1 MPICLAFNQ
10 GEIEI
15 MSQTKEYSIM
25 TKDRLM
31 TYTFIALL
39 AVTIVSVILWWP
51 VTPAHID
58 QSTSPINLGLT
69 LLLSALI
76 SVGVAVGIDALFH
89 KLVSDSQL
97 NIMSAA
103 VFGLIVADC
112 YSFGSPA
119 MATEILPVDG
129 IGALV
134 YVALISMV
142 GMVLFKKVANMAGRK
157 YVNPAAAAKFLVL
170 LPSLSTVLLTVNHVK
185 LELGSFLIEIPR
197 LASPLSSD
205 GAQSFGGYMRGCLG
219 NPTPGATVPDLTQVM
234 LLEKF
239 HGWAGGACSV
249 AVIIAGLALFIV
261 ARKYVKW
268 RITLA
273 YFATTAIMSLIL
285 SFAFGDA
292 DLLTRLLFEL
302 FIGSSIFLGFFM
314 ATDPATTPVARY
326 GQGIFGVGLGILNV
340 VFQTYMNFF
349 GGSLMALL
357 IMNLLTPKI
366 DGIGRLQPMEGGK
379 EPKLPKAKKF
389 DKVKTYPCMRCGA
402 CMSVCCNKLS
412 PILIKQARDKQNMK
426 MLLKLDADFCA
437 GCGNCNFVCPSRID
451 LKSNL
456 LNTVLTSEDEEMI
469 EQSFLIGNPD
479 ENIGVYKEM
488 FSAKSKYD
496 GQDGGMVTA
505 LLVSGM
511 EKGIFDSAIV
521 VKKTK
526 GYLSEAYVAENAED
540 IIKAKGTKYMRVR
553 LMSKVGELIAK
564 GKRKIAIVGTPCEIR
579 AARRVQQ
586 AMMTDV
592 PDLELTMI
600 GLFCFENFE
609 YPKLKAEIKE
619 KLGVDLD
626 AAEKTQINKGKF
638 IVTIDGKDS
647 AIAVKELSSAVENMC
662 LSCPDFTSKFA
673 DVSVGSVGSEAGKST
688 VIVRSSIGE
697 QLVEGLD
704 ITKSDAKL
712 EEVSK
717 LSVLKKNRAQKTA
730 AGESE

>member
-1 MPICLAFNQ
+1 
-10 GEIEI
+10 

-39 AVTIVSVILWWP
+39 AVTIVSAIIWWP
-51 VTPAHID
+51 VTP
-58 QSTSPINLGLT
+58 QSPMFETVAPINLGLT
-69 LLLSALI
+69 LILCALI
-76 SVGVAVGIDALFH
+76 SVGVAVGIDVLFA

-103 VFGLIVADC
+103 VFGLIVTDS
-112 YSFGSPA
+112 YTLGLPL
-119 MATEILPVDG
+119 MATEAGLPVDAP
-129 IGALV
+129 GALI

-157 YVNPAAAAKFLVL
+157 YVNPAAAAKFLVF
-170 LPSLSTVLLTVNHVK
+170 LPGAGSVLIAANH
-185 LELGSFLIEIPR
+185 LNIGMELPR
-197 LASPLSSD
+197 LAGKITAFGSYD
-205 GAQSFGGYMRGCLG
+205 SFATFMSACFG
-219 NPTPGATVPDLTQVM
+219 NPNLTTQPDLAYLMIV
-234 LLEKF
+234 EKF
-239 HGWAGGACSV
+239 HGWAGGACSI
-249 AVIIAGLALFIV
+249 AVIIAGLALFVV
-261 ARKYVKW
+261 ARRYIKW

-273 YFATTAIMSLIL
+273 YFVSIAAMSLIL
-285 SFAFGDA
+285 SFVYA
-292 DLLTRLLFEL
+292 DVDLITRLLWTV

-314 ATDPATTPVARY
+314 ATDPATTPVGRY
-326 GQGIFGVGLGILNV
+326 GQIIFGVGLGVLTVLI
-340 VFQTYMNFF
+340 QTYMNFF
-349 GGSLMALL
+349 GGSLLALL

-366 DGIGRLQPMEGGK
+366 DGIGRLKPMEGGK
-379 EPKLPKAKKF
+379 EPSLPKAKKF
-389 DKVKTYPCMRCGA
+389 DKIKTYPCMRCGA

-412 PILIKQARDKQNMK
+412 PILIKQARDKQDMK
-426 MLLKLDADFCA
+426 TLLKLDADFCA
-437 GCGNCNFVCPSRID
+437 GCGNCNFICPSRID

-456 LNTVLTSEDEEMI
+456 LNTVLTAEDEETI

-488 FSAKSKYD
+488 FSAKSKYE

-505 LLVSGM
+505 LLISGM

-526 GYLSEAYVAENAED
+526 GYLSEAYVAESAED
-540 IIKAKGTKYMRVR
+540 IIQAKGTKYMRVR

-564 GKRKIAIVGTPCEIR
+564 GKRKIAVVGTPCEIR

-609 YPKLKAEIKE
+609 YPKLKEEIKT

-626 AAEKTQINKGKF
+626 AAEKTQISKGKF
-638 IVTIDGKDS
+638 IVTVDGKDS

-662 LSCPDFTSKFA
+662 LSCPDFSSKFA
-673 DVSVGSVGSEAGKST
+673 DISVGSVGSEAGKST

-704 ITKSDAKL
+704 ITKSEAKL

-717 LSVLKKNRAQKTA
+717 LSVLKKNRAEKTV